1 MTRELK
7 IVRPDDWHLHLR
19 DGTILNAVLPYTS
32 KTFGRAIVMPNLTP
46 PITSVK
52 EAIMY
57 KDRIFAACPDDHKFE
72 PLMTIYLTEST
83 DFMDVA
89 EGFSRNLISAVKL
102 YPAGATT
109 NSSHGI
115 NDFTKLYKVF
125 ENMEEIGCP
134 LCVHGE
140 VADPQVDI
148 FDREH
153 VFIDKVLDPIVN
165 TFPNL
170 KIVLEHITTQEAV
183 NYVKSSEKN
192 IVATITTH
200 HLVINRNLILAGGIK
215 PHYYCLPLAKRENH
229 RIALLKA
236 ATSGN
241 SSFFLGTDS
250 APHFDTH
257 KESACGCAGCFTAP
271 NTIPILAHL
280 FEKEGSLEKLENFT
294 SINGANF
301 YNLPLNGD
309 SITLIKEK
317 DPIEFENKV
326 STPEGEITVFDPGFP
341 VYWTVNSI

>member
-1 MTRELK
+1 MIRELK

-19 DGTILNAVLPYTS
+19 DGTILEAVLPYTS
-32 KTFGRAIVMPNLTP
+32 KTFGRAIVMPNLNP
-46 PITSVK
+46 PITSVTD
-52 EAIMY
+52 AVMY
-57 KDRIFAACPDDHKFE
+57 KDRISAACPDDHRFE

-115 NDFTKLYKVF
+115 NDFKKLYKVF
-125 ENMEEIGCP
+125 EKMETIGCP

-140 VADPQVDI
+140 VVDPQVDI
-148 FDREH
+148 FDREY
-153 VFIDKVLDPIVN
+153 VFIDKVLDPIVR
-165 TFPNL
+165 TFPDL

-183 NYVKSSEKN
+183 NYVKNLEKN
-192 IVATITTH
+192 IAATITVH
-200 HLVINRNLILAGGIK
+200 HLAINRNFILAGGIK
-215 PHYYCLPLAKRENH
+215 PHYYCLPIAKRENH

-236 ATSGN
+236 AVSGN

-271 NTIPILAHL
+271 NAIPILAHL
-280 FEKEGSLEKLENFT
+280 FEKEGSLEKLEKFT

-301 YNLPLNGD
+301 YNLPLNSD
-309 SITLIKEK
+309 HITLVKGQ
-317 DPIEFENKV
+317 DPIEFPNKV
-326 STPEGEITVFDPGFP
+326 STPKGKITVFDPGFP
-341 VYWTVNSI
+341 VSWSVKSI

>member
-1 MTRELK
+1 MMRELE

-19 DGTILNAVLPYTS
+19 DGTILKAVLPYTS
-32 KTFGRAIVMPNLTP
+32 KTFGRAIVMPNLNP

-52 EAIMY
+52 DAIMY
-57 KDRIFAACPDDHKFE
+57 KDCISAACPDDHRFE

-83 DFMDVA
+83 DFMDIA
-89 EGFSRNLISAVKL
+89 EGFSRNFISAVKL

-115 NDFTKLYKVF
+115 NDFKKLYKVF
-125 ENMEEIGCP
+125 EKMETIGCP

-140 VADPQVDI
+140 VVDPQVDI
-148 FDREH
+148 FDREY
-153 VFIDKVLDPIVN
+153 VFIDKVLDPIVR
-165 TFPNL
+165 TFPDL

-183 NYVKSSEKN
+183 NYVKNLEKN
-192 IVATITTH
+192 IAATITVH
-200 HLVINRNLILAGGIK
+200 HLAINRNFILAGGIK
-215 PHYYCLPLAKRENH
+215 PHYYCLPIAKKENH

-236 ATSGN
+236 AVSGN

-271 NTIPILAHL
+271 NAIPILAHL
-280 FEKEGSLEKLENFT
+280 FEKEGSLEKLEKFT

-301 YNLPLNGD
+301 YNLPLNSD
-309 SITLIKEK
+309 HITLVKGQ
-317 DPIEFENKV
+317 DPIEFPNKV
-326 STPEGEITVFDPGFP
+326 STPKGKITVFDPGFP
-341 VYWTVNSI
+341 VSWSVKSI

>member
-1 MTRELK
+1 MARELE

-19 DGTILNAVLPYTS
+19 DGAILKAVLPFTS
-32 KTFGRAIVMPNLTP
+32 KTFGRAIIMPNLSP

-52 EAIMY
+52 DALMY
-57 KDRIFAACPDDHKFE
+57 KDRISAACPDNHSFK

-83 DFMDVA
+83 DLMDIA
-89 EGFSRNLISAVKL
+89 DGFSQNYISAVKL

-115 NDFTKLYKVF
+115 NDFKKLYKVF
-125 ENMEEIGCP
+125 EKMEEIGCP

-140 VADPQVDI
+140 VVDPQVDI

-153 VFIDKVLDPIVN
+153 VFIDKILDPIMR

-170 KIVLEHITTQEAV
+170 KVVLEHITTQEAV
-183 NYVKSSEKN
+183 SYVKTSKEN
-192 IVATITTH
+192 IAATITTH
-200 HLVINRNLILAGGIK
+200 HLVINRNFILAAGIK
-215 PHYYCLPLAKRENH
+215 PHYYCLPVAKREKH

-236 ATSGN
+236 AASGS

-271 NTIPILAHL
+271 NTMSILAEL
-280 FEKEGSLEKLENFT
+280 FEQEGSLEKLEYFT

-301 YNLPLNGD
+301 YNLPLN
-309 SITLIKEK
+309 SERIKLIKET
-317 DPIEFENKV
+317 DPIEFPNKV
-326 STPEGEITVFDPGFP
+326 FTGEGVITVFDPGFP
-341 VYWTVNSI
+341 VSWSVKSI

>member
-1 MTRELK
+1 MIRELE

-19 DGTILNAVLPYTS
+19 DGTILEAVLPYTS
-32 KTFGRAIVMPNLTP
+32 KTFGRAIVMPNLNP

-52 EAIMY
+52 DAIMY
-57 KDRIFAACPDDHKFE
+57 KDRISAACPDDHNFE

-83 DFMDVA
+83 DSMDVA

-115 NDFTKLYKVF
+115 NDFKKLYKVF
-125 ENMEEIGCP
+125 EKMQAIGCP

-140 VADPQVDI
+140 VVDPQIDI
-148 FDREH
+148 FDREY
-153 VFIDKVLDPIVN
+153 VFIDKVLDPIVR

-183 NYVKSSEKN
+183 SYVKNSEKN
-192 IVATITTH
+192 IAATITVH
-200 HLVINRNLILAGGIK
+200 HLAINRNFILAGGIK
-215 PHYYCLPLAKRENH
+215 TSLLLLTDSKKRNH

-236 ATSGN
+236 AVSGN

-250 APHFDTH
+250 APHFDIH

-271 NTIPILAHL
+271 NAIPILAHL
-280 FEKEGSLEKLENFT
+280 FEKEGSLRNWKNLRALMVQIFT
-294 SINGANF
+294 T
-301 YNLPLNGD
+301 YLNSD
-309 SITLIKEK
+309 HITLIKGK
-317 DPIEFENKV
+317 DPIEFPNKV
-326 STPEGEITVFDPGFP
+326 STHKGEITVFDPGFP
-341 VYWTVNSI
+341 VSWSVKSI